1 MEIEVR
7 ILDVDIHEI
16 RRKIFE
22 YNGVLVK
29 KENQINKLFDF
40 DDDRLLRNNGYARIR
55 IIKDLISDK
64 NFYYMTSKRKLS
76 KSSDKYKVM
85 DEQEVLI
92 DSWEIGENIF
102 KSLGLS
108 MKNEI
113 KKYRESYK
121 INDVLI
127 EIDINDKSFYPN
139 PYVEIEGESIN
150 EIEEVVNIL
159 GYSMEDTTS
168 KSIFELKIL
177 IKIKLIMNKY
187 FYIIIECRMI
197 I

>member
-64 NFYYMTSKRKLS
+64 NFYYMTSKRKL
-76 KSSDKYKVM
+76 
-85 DEQEVLI
+85 LRLL
-92 DSWEIGENIF
+92 IGENIF

-168 KSIFELKIL
+168 KSIFELIEDLNKNKID
-177 IKIKLIMNKY
+177 Y
-187 FYIIIECRMI
+187 E
-197 I
+197 